1 MEVTIFTEELCLILC
16 RRFRFMDEI
25 VYILY
30 YSFREF
36 VATFPLHSV
45 PLLTEI
51 QDFNFNVS

>member
-1 MEVTIFTEELCLILC
+1 MEVAIFTEELCIIFC

-36 VATFPLHSV
+36 VSTFPLHSV
-45 PLLTEI
+45 PF
-51 QDFNFNVS
+51 FNQNTRLQF